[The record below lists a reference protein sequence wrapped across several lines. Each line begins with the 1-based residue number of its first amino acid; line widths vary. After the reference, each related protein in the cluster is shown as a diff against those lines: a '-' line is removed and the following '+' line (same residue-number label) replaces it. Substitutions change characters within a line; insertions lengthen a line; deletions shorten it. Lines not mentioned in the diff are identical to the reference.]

1 MNLEIK
7 GAHVE
12 ITEKIRSY
20 IDKKMPRL
28 DFAKDSLIDLL
39 LHFSQEKSL
48 YRLEANLNFRWG
60 HSMHVGEDSFDIYEG
75 LDKLFDK
82 LEQTILKEKKK
93 IQNHKVHERE
103 L

>member
-12 ITEKIRSY
+12 ISDKIRSY

-93 IQNHKVHERE
+93 IQNHKVHEPE
-103 L
+103 P

>member
-12 ITEKIRSY
+12 ITDKISSY

-82 LEQTILKEKKK
+82 LEQTILKEKTK
-93 IQNHKVHERE
+93 IQNHKVHEPE
-103 L
+103 P

>member
-28 DFAKDSLIDLL
+28 DFAKDFLIDLL

-82 LEQTILKEKKK
+82 LEQTILKEKTK
-93 IQNHKVHERE
+93 IQNHKVHEQE
-103 L
+103 P

>member
-12 ITEKIRSY
+12 ITDKIRSY

-82 LEQTILKEKKK
+82 LEQTILKEKTK
-93 IQNHKVHERE
+93 IQNHKVHEQE